1 MFVSISAR
9 ESTQQESIRQMCA
22 RQAEIHQVDSAVCS
36 HRATRDARLL
46 MPALAAWIAAFI
58 AQTFPLVPVSLTA
71 ASSPSSSAATHAAN
85 PLLPALAVVT
95 VLVVLLI
102 VGGLIFLMRK
112 RSKTQK
118 ERKQHRFIQ
127 PFLCGV
133 SVVAYTVIIVFTSA
147 TAQALLI
154 AHDPLVRA
162 RDQRENVDVIVRV
175 TSAPIASPL
184 RGSECRYDAEPRFVR
199 ASAITQSTGVSA
211 IVWASGSACSVT
223 KGEEIQLFASAQQ
236 SRFGLADVWL
246 HVDESSAPIHRICAK
261 GIDRVVSHLW
271 TAFFHQCQKL
281 SLQGRLLVP
290 AMTVG
295 VLGSQTL
302 IDGKVSAD
310 SSEQAQ
316 AKRLKNMFRELGII
330 HLLAVSG
337 GHFALVGGWV
347 RRRLGIAGF
356 PSWLCAAG
364 TVCADLLLAAILFPS
379 DSVTRAVMMALI
391 TCLSIG
397 YGRPSQA
404 LSSLCTTIL
413 LLLIVHPKL
422 ALSMGF
428 GLSCA
433 AVLGIV
439 TCADPLTRLLC
450 RLRSPYSLASA
461 LAATLCAQLFTLPL
475 QLMMGPL
482 ADARSIPINMV
493 APLFIDVATLL
504 GLISLVLSTIAP
516 HVSFACAYGASCITG
531 VFVLVCSWMTS

>member
-1 MFVSISAR
+1 MQSDKW
-9 ESTQQESIRQMCA
+9 M
-22 RQAEIHQVDSAVCS
+22 
-36 HRATRDARLL
+36 
-46 MPALAAWIAAFI
+46 
-58 AQTFPLVPVSLTA
+58 
-71 ASSPSSSAATHAAN
+71 
-85 PLLPALAVVT
+85 
-95 VLVVLLI
+95 
-102 VGGLIFLMRK
+102 
-112 RSKTQK
+112 
-118 ERKQHRFIQ
+118 
-127 PFLCGV
+127 
-133 SVVAYTVIIVFTSA
+133 AYV
-147 TAQALLI
+147 
-154 AHDPLVRA
+154 
-162 RDQRENVDVIVRV
+162 
-175 TSAPIASPL
+175 
-184 RGSECRYDAEPRFVR
+184 
-199 ASAITQSTGVSA
+199 
-211 IVWASGSACSVT
+211 
-223 KGEEIQLFASAQQ
+223 EE
-236 SRFGLADVWL
+236 
-246 HVDESSAPIHRICAK
+246 
-261 GIDRVVSHLW
+261 
-271 TAFFHQCQKL
+271 
-281 SLQGRLLVP
+281 
-290 AMTVG
+290 
-295 VLGSQTL
+295 
-302 IDGKVSAD
+302 
-310 SSEQAQ
+310 
-316 AKRLKNMFRELGII
+316 
-330 HLLAVSG
+330 

-422 ALSMGF
+422 ALSIGF

-450 RLRSPYSLASA
+450 RLRPPYSLASA
-461 LAATLCAQLFTLPL
+461 LAATLCA

-493 APLFIDVATLL
+493 APPFIDVATLL